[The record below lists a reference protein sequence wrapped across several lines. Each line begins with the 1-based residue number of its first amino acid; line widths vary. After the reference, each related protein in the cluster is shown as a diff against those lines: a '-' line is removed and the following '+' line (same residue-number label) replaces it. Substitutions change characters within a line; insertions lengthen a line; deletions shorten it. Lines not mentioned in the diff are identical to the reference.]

1 MTFKRR
7 VSNVRL
13 RRECQKDEQ
22 MTQKQE
28 PDNDPIFFFFF
39 LRGRMMNEN
48 RQQQLLNRE
57 IGND

>member
-28 PDNDPIFFFFF
+28 PDNDPIFFF